1 MNFTT
6 LTTKRNNFDNPWGD
20 NGHKSS
26 DRPRRS
32 GKIDDPIADI
42 MKKLQAKLNE
52 MLSQQKG
59 GDFNNNGGFGG
70 GALGTSLAAIVAGI
84 ALLIWLATG
93 FYVIQP
99 DEEGVILRFGKYNR
113 TATPGLNYRLPTP
126 IETLEKISV
135 TTVNR
140 EEIGFRSN
148 AAASSGSSRSP
159 FSSMRGQV
167 KDMNSNK
174 AVPQESIMLT
184 RDENIASIDLDVQWV
199 IKDAKKF
206 LLHIRDLPGENTVKS
221 GAESIIREVIGQ
233 VNLVE
238 VLAEERSKIEQDA
251 KQLLQATLDSYDMG
265 VQIDRVQLLRV
276 EPPAEVLEAYRDVQ
290 SSKADRER
298 EINQAQAYRNDI
310 IPRARGEAQRKLQ
323 EAEGYKNALIQK
335 ARGEAGRF
343 DSVYNEYKNSKDVT
357 KKRMYL
363 ETIEDIMQGMN
374 KIIIDKNAASNVLP
388 LLPMADMFKKSNLA
402 SSNTVVSGADN
413 NAAIETNFAPN
424 NQQ

>member
-6 LTTKRNNFDNPWGD
+6 LTTKGNKFDNPWGD
-20 NGHKSS
+20 NGHKNG

-42 MKKLQAKLNE
+42 IKKGQAKLNE
-52 MLSQQKG
+52 MLSRQKG
-59 GDFNNNGGFGG
+59 GDFNNGGFGG
-70 GALGTSLAAIVAGI
+70 GVFGASLIMVIVVI
-84 ALLIWLATG
+84 ALLVWLATG

-113 TATPGLNYRLPTP
+113 TATPGLNYKLPVP
-126 IETLEKISV
+126 FETLEKISV

-148 AAASSGSSRSP
+148 VSASSSGSRSP
-159 FSSMRGQV
+159 FSSMRGQA
-167 KDMNSNK
+167 KDANSNK

-206 LLHIRDLPGENTVKS
+206 LLHIRDLPGENTVKIS
-221 GAESIIREVIGQ
+221 AESIIREVIGQ

-251 KQLLQATLDSYDMG
+251 KQLLQKTLDSYDMG

-374 KIIIDKNAASNVLP
+374 KIIIDKNAANSVLP
-388 LLPMADMFKKSNLA
+388 LLPMADMFKKPNLA
-402 SSNTVVSGADN
+402 SSSAVVSGSDN
-413 NAAIETNFAPN
+413 NAPIETNFAPN